1 MNGAQC
7 VPVCTCSTT
16 RKWTLQLRHVCDFS
30 TALAE
35 SWFRMG
41 QSHILQQMFFPLRK
55 WQVLKSAHCG
65 SDSGKLIKAALRRA
79 AGWVKAR
86 KLQTPFATHFASTY
100 IFNPGLYTSVPLH
113 HWLKLLNTTMGM
125 GIFYQWLVLFHA
137 EPVWRNSAPSHP
149 GNVWVSSRNIWVF
162 STHSLTFQIH
172 PPSLLSLDM
181 PESGPHLQNQLQ
193 KLLSQEVRK
202 SFSIGW

>member
-1 MNGAQC
+1 MPDLLGFWGEIQPACCIFPVGIPPTMSQASFSVFNFSFKKNKNKNKREKEVAATGMNGAQC

-35 SWFRMG
+35 SWIRMG

-125 GIFYQWLVLFHA
+125 GIFYQ
-137 EPVWRNSAPSHP
+137 
-149 GNVWVSSRNIWVF
+149 
-162 STHSLTFQIH
+162 
-172 PPSLLSLDM
+172 
-181 PESGPHLQNQLQ
+181 
-193 KLLSQEVRK
+193 
-202 SFSIGW
+202 